1 MSDERGEWEETRPE
15 RKGRAECPKVQVLED
30 LCWSV
35 LECPAQSQTS
45 VPVGD
50 GSFPVH
56 SHCIVTGSTLLEGAS
71 LARVPPWVRRFLF
84 LSPVQVIRVRVE
96 IC

>member
-1 MSDERGEWEETRPE
+1 MAGLKDVEEAAESDERGEWEETRPE

-45 VPVGD
+45 VPRRGWFVSS
-50 GSFPVH
+50 SFSLH
-56 SHCIVTGSTLLEGAS
+56 SHGFDFAGRSISC
-71 LARVPPWVRRFLF
+71 
-84 LSPVQVIRVRVE
+84 
-96 IC
+96 